1 MIETEITIS
10 IYRKSDVDSITQE
23 ICKRKIEA
31 PIFILEYENH
41 YQIKLS
47 SDYEQWELDIAIIE
61 CFPDYEF
68 TTDIAN
74 GRKEIR
80 IQIARYQSEFSTD
93 GWGRQIENPLNE
105 VKYLIKRATKTTEK
119 FNPKIKVLFEDN
131 NQDYCINIVNGI
143 NKISGEKGFLL
154 VNHFKE
160 KVQDDVNAEIL
171 KDKLYKSPI
180 DAFHYG
186 FFKLQEIVNKDFQ
199 DYQELKKKKLKEGQK
214 IPRKIIRDFIT
225 SCNSFDIDG
234 IIKNF
239 AENFV
244 YERRVNW
251 QTELKT
257 EGIKEFIEFI
267 KSASQDLCKKNFKIR
282 SQWNFSPY
290 SITIGVKFYPALTD
304 NPANNFLKYKQFCF
318 VLKNNKIESIIEE
331 K

>member
-10 IYRKSDVDSITQE
+10 LYRKSDLDSITQE
-23 ICKRKIEA
+23 ICKRKIEV

-47 SDYEQWELDIAIIE
+47 SDYEQWELDTAIIE

-68 TTDIAN
+68 TTDIAS

-105 VKYLIKRATKTTEK
+105 VKYLIKKATKAPEK
-119 FNPKIKVLFEDN
+119 FNPKIKVLFEDS

-143 NKISGEKGFLL
+143 NKASGEKGFLL
-154 VNHFKE
+154 VNYFKE
-160 KVQDDVNAEIL
+160 RVQDNMNAEIF

-186 FFKLQEIVNKDFQ
+186 FFKLQDIVNKDFQ
-199 DYQELKKKKLKEGQK
+199 DYQEIKKKKLREEQK
-214 IPRKIIRDFIT
+214 IPRKIIREFINY
-225 SCNSFDIDG
+225 CNSFDIDG
-234 IIKNF
+234 ILKNL
-239 AENFV
+239 ADNIV

-251 QTELKT
+251 QTELKI

-267 KSASQDLCKKNFKIR
+267 KSSNQDLCSKNFKIR
-282 SQWNFSPY
+282 SQWNFSSY
-290 SITIGVKFYPALTD
+290 YITIGVKFYPVLTD

-318 VLKNNKIESIIEE
+318 SLKNNKIESIIEE

>member
-10 IYRKSDVDSITQE
+10 LYRKSDLDSITQE

-47 SDYEQWELDIAIIE
+47 SDYEQWELDTAIIE

-68 TTDIAN
+68 TTEIAS

-105 VKYLIKRATKTTEK
+105 VKYLIKKTTKAPEK
-119 FNPKIKVLFEDN
+119 FNPKIKVLFEDSI
-131 NQDYCINIVNGI
+131 QDYCINIVNGI
-143 NKISGEKGFLL
+143 NKASGEKGFLL

-160 KVQDDVNAEIL
+160 RVEEDVAAEIF

-199 DYQELKKKKLKEGQK
+199 DYQELKKKKLREEQK

-225 SCNSFDIDG
+225 SCNSYDIDG
-234 IIKNF
+234 IIKNL
-239 AENFV
+239 AENFM

-267 KSASQDLCKKNFKIR
+267 KSANQDLCSKNFKIR

-290 SITIGVKFYPALTD
+290 SITIGVKFFPTLTD
-304 NPANNFLKYKQFCF
+304 KATNNFLKYKQLCF
-318 VLKNNKIESIIEE
+318 VLKSNKIDSLIEE